1 MNMKSDH
8 SYLLCS
14 LSFKMAADVEMEPW
28 DNWEGGDQ
36 SSKQQTQS
44 RNYQQYRQQQQQQQ
58 EEEPEPDY
66 FQSMAP
72 VYKKQ
77 TKVSNQLSQLCTART
92 VWFSVVIRPARFA
105 HSGNCITQMVIYS
118 ANLV

>member
-1 MNMKSDH
+1 MKSDH
-8 SYLLCS
+8 IYSLRLLC
-14 LSFKMAADVEMEPW
+14 FKMAADVEMEPW

-77 TKVSNQLSQLCTART
+77 TKVSNQLCTART
-92 VWFSVVIRPARFA
+92 VWSSVVIRPASF
-105 HSGNCITQMVIYS
+105 S
-118 ANLV
+118 LFW